1 MEPAT
6 GPAVVGFSRL
16 RSLLMPLPGAVVIDG
31 PRGEESA
38 FDEARETLNARWI
51 SRLRSKPGAKQA
63 YRLGVL
69 VLGSAF
75 IALGIALAS
84 RAR

>member
-1 MEPAT
+1 M
-6 GPAVVGFSRL
+6 
-16 RSLLMPLPGAVVIDG
+16 
-31 PRGEESA
+31 
-38 FDEARETLNARWI
+38 LNARWI